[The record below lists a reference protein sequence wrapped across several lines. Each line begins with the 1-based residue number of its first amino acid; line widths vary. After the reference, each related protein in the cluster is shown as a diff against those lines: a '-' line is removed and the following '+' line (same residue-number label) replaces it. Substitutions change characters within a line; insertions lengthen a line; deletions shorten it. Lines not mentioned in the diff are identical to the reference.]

1 MYICFGPVNGLKMKI
16 ILLKLQ
22 RTFFIQIV
30 KSSDTDTSSLNL
42 LTCTLANQLMRTR
55 QQFVFYKKK
64 NNYTCMCTIKPDTRM
79 LYIYTCIYEG
89 ICMHFETKISAIVYT
104 VLNYSFQ
111 YSSFLYL
118 SLGSPSYVKCVG
130 NSSNIL
136 NFNHR
141 NTFTVLVVFP
151 V

>member
-64 NNYTCMCTIKPDTRM
+64 NNYTCTIKPDTRM
-79 LYIYTCIYEG
+79 LYINTCIYEG